1 MKTTRISMV
10 FAVVMVLI
18 WTSCSTN
25 TEMSTPG
32 SSSSLTAVA
41 QTSGQLASGTSFSI
55 SGSTSSGSTSGNSG
69 MMGGP
74 GGGPH
79 GRGEGPGL
87 LDGTN
92 LLASTD
98 ELLAIIDAESAG
110 DFRGLRMHEMGGA
123 KVTNYDASGNVIAMP
138 APPQNGG
145 GPEGC
150 SFSGKQFPKFDSLLA
165 KVAKTVIDFGTGVS
179 VTHGSNTVT
188 RAGKIVISRSGTV
201 NNNTE
206 TVVFDGYK
214 VNGASIQGTK
224 TRTNTLDTATGI
236 GLSATAVTDGQIT
249 FSDGTLAVWTSTKQ
263 RKSTITLD
271 SNNRPVSGQIV
282 TDGGTSVKA
291 SDGTV
296 IYSHTITKSLVEDI
310 ACGGRHHA
318 PVSGTIVTV
327 YRADNVSVDFGSGS
341 CDSNTVTVTLNG
353 VVTTKT
359 LGQ

>member
-92 LLASTD
+92 LLAPTD

-214 VNGASIQGTK
+214 VNG
-224 TRTNTLDTATGI
+224 
-236 GLSATAVTDGQIT
+236 
-249 FSDGTLAVWTSTKQ
+249 
-263 RKSTITLD
+263 
-271 SNNRPVSGQIV
+271 
-282 TDGGTSVKA
+282 
-291 SDGTV
+291 
-296 IYSHTITKSLVEDI
+296 
-310 ACGGRHHA
+310 
-318 PVSGTIVTV
+318 
-327 YRADNVSVDFGSGS
+327 
-341 CDSNTVTVTLNG
+341 
-353 VVTTKT
+353 
-359 LGQ
+359 

>member
-1 MKTTRISMV
+1 MLFTVALI
-10 FAVVMVLI
+10 LI

-55 SGSTSSGSTSGNSG
+55 SGSTTSSGSASGNNG

-87 LDGTN
+87 LEGTN

-110 DFRGLRMHEMGGA
+110 DFRGLRMHAMGGA
-123 KVTNYDASGNVIAMP
+123 VVTNYDASGNVITMP
-138 APPQNGG
+138 APPQNAG

-150 SFSGKQFPKFDSLLA
+150 SYSGKQFPKFDSLLA
-165 KVAKTVIDFGTGVS
+165 KVARTVIDFGSGVS
-179 VTHGSNTVT
+179 VTHGSSTVT
-188 RAGKIVISRSGTV
+188 RAGKIIISRSGTAD
-201 NNNTE
+201 NNTE
-206 TVVFDGYK
+206 TIVFEGYK
-214 VNGASIQGTK
+214 VNGAAIQGTK
-224 TRTNTLDTATGI
+224 TRSNTLDSSTGV
-236 GLSATAVTDGQIT
+236 GLSTTSVTNGQIT
-249 FSDGTLAVWTSTKQ
+249 FSDGTVAVWASSKQ
-263 RKSTITLD
+263 RKSNITLD
-271 SNNRPVSGQIV
+271 ANNRPVSGQIV

-310 ACGGRHHA
+310 SCGGRHHA
-318 PVSGTIVTV
+318 PVSGTIATV
-327 YRADNVSVDFGSGS
+327 YRTDTVSVDFGSGS